1 VQWNGGDRVKSGFV
15 TGVAIRSDHVS
26 VVLTSSDDPESV
38 VKVCISDKA
47 KAIRPGDF
55 IWTQSGLAMWTSID
69 LKVEDVQLKIHRTLS
84 DGKHPCCDVKAV
96 S

>member
-1 VQWNGGDRVKSGFV
+1 MKSGYV

-26 VVLTSSDDPESV
+26 IVMTSNEAPESEIR
-38 VKVCISDKA
+38 VCISDKS
-47 KAIRPGDF
+47 KAVRPGDH

-69 LKVEDVQLKIHRTLS
+69 LKVEDVQLKIHRTMF

-96 S
+96 N